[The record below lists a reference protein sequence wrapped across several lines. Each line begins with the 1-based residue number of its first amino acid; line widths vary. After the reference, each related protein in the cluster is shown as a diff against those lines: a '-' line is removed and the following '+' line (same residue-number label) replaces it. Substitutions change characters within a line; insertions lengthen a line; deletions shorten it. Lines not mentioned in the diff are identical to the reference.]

1 MAKTRGKAKDRQNA
15 AEEASNR
22 IFTVPNVISA
32 IRLCLVP
39 VFLVLLLHGYDLMA
53 TFLYALAA
61 GTDWIDGQI
70 ARRTHTVSKLGQLLD
85 PAVDRILMIAGVA
98 GLFVVGRLPLW
109 IILVVLL
116 RDLLLLVGGAL
127 LIKAYRIR
135 VAVVFPGQG
144 GHHLAVRRVRG
155 AFAQLAPSWRPGRVR
170 RVVASRLQ
178 RRFRLL
184 GHLVR
189 VRRARAGTG
198 HDHVLRERRPR
209 EGARGPP

>member
-1 MAKTRGKAKDRQNA
+1 MAKTRGKAKDRRNA

-135 VAVVFPGQG
+135 VAVVFPGARWPPPCCSSG
-144 GHHLAVRRVRG
+144 SRGFCSTGPFLAAWACATRRGFPASTPIPSPG
-155 AFAQLAPSWRPGRVR
+155 ASGSCTPGSCWRWP
-170 RVVASRLQ
+170 
-178 RRFRLL
+178 
-184 GHLVR
+184 
-189 VRRARAGTG
+189 
-198 HDHVLRERRPR
+198 RPCTT
-209 EGARGPP
+209 